1 MKILFISD
9 IHANYPA
16 LEAVWKKESDSDMI
30 LCAGDLVD
38 WGFYP
43 REVLDWCRTNRVIAV
58 AGNHDHDMIRWYE
71 NRNMAEL
78 DGTIAQQNLEQL
90 TPDDIAYL
98 KSLPESRTVCAENFA
113 FYLKHYYSM
122 EADNRNA
129 LLDRW
134 NRYESKMAFE
144 ETWPGDVTAP
154 NRVILTGHSHQCYL
168 YQVGQGSYFLNPG
181 SVSYRVCSDSRAK
194 GADYAVLQDGEFRLR
209 HVDYDRKIFVPL
221 IDQIPLRDPVRE
233 AVSYHLIKDLP

>member
-71 NRNMAEL
+71 NRNRAEL
-78 DGTIAQQNLEQL
+78 DGTIAQQNL
-90 TPDDIAYL
+90 
-98 KSLPESRTVCAENFA
+98 
-113 FYLKHYYSM
+113 
-122 EADNRNA
+122 
-129 LLDRW
+129 
-134 NRYESKMAFE
+134 
-144 ETWPGDVTAP
+144 
-154 NRVILTGHSHQCYL
+154 
-168 YQVGQGSYFLNPG
+168 
-181 SVSYRVCSDSRAK
+181 
-194 GADYAVLQDGEFRLR
+194 
-209 HVDYDRKIFVPL
+209 
-221 IDQIPLRDPVRE
+221 
-233 AVSYHLIKDLP
+233 

>member
-43 REVLDWCRTNRVIAV
+43 REVLDWCRAHNVLAV

-71 NRNMAEL
+71 DENATEL
-78 DGTIAQQNLEQL
+78 EGTIAQQNLEQL
-90 TPDDIAYL
+90 TQEDIAYL
-98 KSLPESRTVCAENFA
+98 KALPESRTVCAENFA

-134 NRYESKMAFE
+134 NRYESKMAFD

-181 SVSYRVCSDSRAK
+181 SISYRVCSDSRAK

-221 IDQIPLRDPVRE
+221 IDQTPLRDPVRE